1 MNRILLIAFSFV
13 FSFSLL
19 AQDRYHAFD
28 PVAHDSLIVDV
39 DDSTGAYTVDEKR
52 FILRDAHGVLDSAIA
67 NDFTS
72 GNRSIVKMTYRKGH
86 KKGFLEYVEKL
97 NGTIDTLKSYTI
109 VYNVNW
115 QDSVRY
121 DSTYRNGTFRPQFR
135 EEFVYRSDGK
145 LDSMKAFL
153 PDSSW
158 ILYYEKYSR
167 DAVGK
172 LLEIFGYNS
181 NFQGGFMRTHKT
193 TYTYDSNGRLATI
206 MDWRPIG
213 PSSFQRHN
221 EWTFAF
227 NANDE
232 VTEYTITRIE
242 SNNARRFLSR
252 AKYLKTNNF
261 ALAESKRL
269 PLQLYPNPVK
279 DVLHFEKKIRGEL
292 KIFTRNGQLVKHM
305 PIKSAYIEVN
315 DLLPGTY
322 LVQVK
327 DRGNIYSAPFVKH

>member
-1 MNRILLIAFSFV
+1 MNRILLIAYSLV
-13 FSFSLL
+13 LSFSLL
-19 AQDRYHAFD
+19 AQDRYHEFD
-28 PVAHDSLIVDV
+28 PVAHDSLIVDMN
-39 DDSTGAYTVDEKR
+39 DSAGAYTVDETR
-52 FILRDAHGVLDSAIA
+52 FILRDAHGVVDSIIA
-67 NDFTS
+67 SDFQS
-72 GNRSIVKMTYRKGH
+72 GNRTIIKMTYRKGNR
-86 KKGFLEYVEKL
+86 KGFLEYVEKL
-97 NGTIDTLKSYTI
+97 NGTTDTLKSFTI

-158 ILYYEKYSR
+158 ILYYEEYSR
-167 DAVGK
+167 DAGGK
-172 LLEIFGYNS
+172 LLGISGYNS
-181 NFQGGFMRTHKT
+181 NFQGGFMHTHKT

-206 MDWRPIG
+206 MDWRPLG

-252 AKYLKTNNF
+252 AKYLKSNNF

-279 DVLHFEKKIRGEL
+279 DVLYFEKEVMGEL
-292 KIFTRNGQLVKHM
+292 KIFTLTGQLVKHM
-305 PIKSAYIEVN
+305 HIESAYIRVN
-315 DLLPGTY
+315 TLLPGTY
-322 LVQVK
+322 LMQIK
-327 DRGNIYSAPFVKH
+327 TGSNIYSAPFVKY